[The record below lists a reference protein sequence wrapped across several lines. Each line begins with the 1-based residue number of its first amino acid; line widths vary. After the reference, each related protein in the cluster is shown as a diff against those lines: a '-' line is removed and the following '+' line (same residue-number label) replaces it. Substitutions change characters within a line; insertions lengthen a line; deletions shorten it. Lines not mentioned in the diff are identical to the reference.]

1 MGVYKY
7 LDLKLEDGSK
17 LRVRFMFDPT
27 DDEIVDYYLNEEG
40 LLSISS
46 ISWHSRIWCVSNW
59 SNGCFLEI
67 CDMTFLHG

>member
-1 MGVYKY
+1 LNASVSNINPKSYYFIWSEEFYLRGFMGVYKY

-46 ISWHSRIWCVSNW
+46 IS
-59 SNGCFLEI
+59 
-67 CDMTFLHG
+67 